1 MLIHVGYEFGFD
13 APLPVVMLLK
23 LYLHPS
29 ILNQLHQRMNQLKLK
44 ELKINPR
51 NMKKKS
57 NDGFATVKLNSCF
70 APSQLVKG

>member
-29 ILNQLHQRMNQLKLK
+29 ILNQVRQSENLQVQ
-44 ELKINPR
+44 P
-51 NMKKKS
+51 
-57 NDGFATVKLNSCF
+57 ATK
-70 APSQLVKG
+70 

>member
-29 ILNQLHQRMNQLKLK
+29 ILNQVRQSENLQV
-44 ELKINPR
+44 EPATKIEEFLDSFGNR
-51 NMKKKS
+51 TSRLIWLFGNCYA
-57 NDGFATVKLNSCF
+57 NN
-70 APSQLVKG
+70 